1 MPEMAGWLDNL
12 GVSEYAEHFAE
23 NKIDVRQH
31 AAADGAGHG
40 GDVEPQPLLIDEPAV
55 WAALRPA
62 SENDLATSL
71 SGSRLEL
78 SRPNSPL
85 MAGYLGDLQV
95 QIC

>member
-40 GDVEPQPLLIDEPAV
+40 GDVERSHCRSTNLPFGLPCDPLQKM
-55 WAALRPA
+55 
-62 SENDLATSL
+62 T
-71 SGSRLEL
+71 
-78 SRPNSPL
+78 
-85 MAGYLGDLQV
+85 
-95 QIC
+95 

>member
-1 MPEMAGWLDNL
+1 MPEIAGWLDNL
-12 GVSEYAEHFAE
+12 GMSEYAEHFAE
-23 NKIDVRQH
+23 NKIDVRQR

-40 GDVEPQPLLIDEPAV
+40 GDVEPQLLLIDRPAV

-71 SGSRLEL
+71 SGSRLGL

-85 MAGYLGDLQV
+85 MAAYLGDLQV
-95 QIC
+95 QTC

>member
-1 MPEMAGWLDNL
+1 MSANRAHPANSRNRFSHRLQ
-12 GVSEYAEHFAE
+12 YAQL
-23 NKIDVRQH
+23 RQR

-71 SGSRLEL
+71 R
-78 SRPNSPL
+78 RQPPRT
-85 MAGYLGDLQV
+85 V
-95 QIC
+95 QAQQPVNG

>member
-1 MPEMAGWLDNL
+1 MPEIAGWLDNL
-12 GVSEYAEHFAE
+12 GMSEYSEHFAE
-23 NKIDVRQH
+23 NKIDVRQR

-40 GDVEPQPLLIDEPAV
+40 GDVEPQPLLIDKPAV

-71 SGSRLEL
+71 SGSRLGL

-95 QIC
+95 HTC